1 MARGARP
8 GTRGSP
14 HIGYSTIAAFDPARY
29 VGLSRSVARHADGY
43 PVPRRSIM
51 KLLATFAAALGFAL
65 AAPAQAQMVIKFSH
79 VVADNTP
86 KGQAAIKF
94 KELAEKKLPGKVT
107 VQVFPSSQLFG
118 DAKELE
124 ALLLGDVQLIAP
136 SLSKFDRYTKKLQVF
151 DLPFLFNDIE
161 AVDRFQSSAQGKGL
175 LESMKNRG
183 LLGLAYWHN
192 GMKELSTDKDQLK
205 RPEDVKGLKFR
216 IQASDVLEAQFR
228 ALGANPQKM
237 AFSEVYQALQT
248 GVVNGQENTWS
259 NIYSQKFFEVQK
271 TIAET
276 NHGVI
281 DYMVVTNAKWWDG
294 LPAEVKKG
302 LSEAMAE
309 ATAYGNK
316 IANDIN
322 EGDRKRIADA
332 GKAKIQK
339 LSKEDVAAWR
349 KAMEPVWKKF
359 EADIGSDLIAA
370 AQKSNS

>member
-1 MARGARP
+1 MTMHHPSRRTVVAAGAAV
-8 GTRGSP
+8 
-14 HIGYSTIAAFDPARY
+14 AA
-29 VGLSRSVARHADGY
+29 SVALPFGVR
-43 PVPRRSIM
+43 
-51 KLLATFAAALGFAL
+51 
-65 AAPAQAQMVIKFSH
+65 AQSPMVIKFSH
-79 VVADNTP
+79 VVAEKTP
-86 KGQAAIKF
+86 KGQASLKF

-118 DAKELE
+118 DAKEVE
-124 ALLLGDVQLIAP
+124 AVLLGDVQFIAP
-136 SLSKFDRYTKKLQVF
+136 SLSKFDRFTKKIQVY
-151 DLPFLFNDIE
+151 DLPFLFDDTAAI
-161 AVDRFQSSAQGKGL
+161 DRFQSGKLGKSL
-175 LESMKNRG
+175 LDIMVPRG
-183 LLGLAYWHN
+183 LRGLGYWHN
-192 GMKELSTDKDQLK
+192 GMKQLSTNKDKLV

-237 AFSEVYQALQT
+237 AFAEVYQALQT
-248 GVVNGQENTWS
+248 GVVDGQENSWS
-259 NIYSQKFFEVQK
+259 NIYSQKFHEVQK

-281 DYMVVTNAKWWDG
+281 DYMVVTNAKWYDG
-294 LPAEVKKG
+294 LPADVRKG

-316 IANDIN
+316 LAGDLNDDAKKKIA
-322 EGDRKRIADA
+322 EA

-359 EADIGSDLIAA
+359 QGDIGRDLIDNALKA
-370 AQKSNS
+370 NG